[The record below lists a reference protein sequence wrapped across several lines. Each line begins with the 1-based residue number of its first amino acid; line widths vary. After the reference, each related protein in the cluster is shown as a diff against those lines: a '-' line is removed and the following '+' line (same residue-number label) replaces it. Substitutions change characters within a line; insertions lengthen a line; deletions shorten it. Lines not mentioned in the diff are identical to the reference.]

1 MGGYTLRALRVAIH
15 NKYLLYRSI
24 NHLVKTRRF
33 EEFFRENSNV
43 VTDLL
48 NGQIRYVKRRIEI
61 YFEDDLSYTKLR
73 YLASSLKIVN
83 YSRMSKR
90 QLEKAIEK
98 RRDELSNHNKTK

>member
-15 NKYLLYRSI
+15 NKCLLYRSI
-24 NHLVKTRRF
+24 DHLVKTKRF
-33 EEFFRENSNV
+33 EEFFLENPNV

-48 NGQIRYVKRRIEI
+48 NGQTRHVKRRIEK
-61 YFEDDLSYTKLR
+61 YFENNLSYVKLR
-73 YLASSLKIVN
+73 YLASSLKIIN

-98 RRDELSNHNKTK
+98 RRNELSDHSKTK